1 MSKTTHTHT
10 HTRIAVDNQRSFAP
24 GSSEASAAEKV
35 KCVCLYTSFDSGISR
50 GGVISPPHPLGK
62 SVAEVDLCI
71 MTLNPFPSSKSRIDQ
86 RDAPNSAPAVP
97 FIDLPVSV

>member
-1 MSKTTHTHT
+1 M
-10 HTRIAVDNQRSFAP
+10 VDNQRSFAP
-24 GSSEASAAEKV
+24 GSGEASAVEKV

-50 GGVISPPHPLGK
+50 GGVISPPHPLCK

-86 RDAPNSAPAVP
+86 QDAANSAPAVC
-97 FIDLPVSV
+97 FIDLPDSA